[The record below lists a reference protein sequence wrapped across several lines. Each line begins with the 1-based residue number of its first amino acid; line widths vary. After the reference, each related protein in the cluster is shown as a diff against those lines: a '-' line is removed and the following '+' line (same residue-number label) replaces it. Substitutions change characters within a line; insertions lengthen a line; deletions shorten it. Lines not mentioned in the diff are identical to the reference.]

1 MTQARYVWISLA
13 LLLIAAGAA
22 AQTVDE
28 IIAKNIETRG
38 GLEALKAVQSV
49 RITAKM
55 TAMGNEVPVRVEW
68 KRPSKL
74 RSEFEMQGMKGVMA
88 YDGEKGW
95 MIMPFTG
102 DPNPQPMPEDQLK
115 MAKEQGDMI
124 EGVLV
129 DYKEKGHTI
138 ELLGTEDVEGTE
150 AYKLKI
156 TRADGDIVYDYLD
169 TEHCLEFKQESKR
182 MVMGTE
188 TNFVTTI
195 GDYKEVGDIV
205 LAHSFESMSPDTGFG
220 QSITLEQVEVNPEID
235 DSRFVMPEPETAPAA
250 EEPKETPPAAE
261 EPKEGGGR

>member
-1 MTQARYVWISLA
+1 MTKARYVWIVLA

-28 IIAKNIETRG
+28 IIAKNVETRG

-55 TAMGNEVPVRVEW
+55 SMMGAESPVRIEW
-68 KRPSKL
+68 KRPGKL
-74 RSEFEMQGMKGVMA
+74 RSEFEMQGMTGVLA

-102 DPNPQPMPEDQLK
+102 DPNPQPMAEDQLK
-115 MAKEQGDMI
+115 LAREQSDMI
-124 EGVLV
+124 EGELV

-138 ELLGTEDVEGTE
+138 ELVGTEDVEGTE

-156 TRADGDIVYDYLD
+156 TRADGDVVYTYLD
-169 TEHCLEFKQESKR
+169 TEHCLQFKQKSRR

-188 TNFVTTI
+188 TSFVTTI
-195 GDYKEVGDIV
+195 GDYKEVGGGIV
-205 LAHSFESMSPDTGFG
+205 MPHSFESTSPDMGMG
-220 QSITLEQVEVNPEID
+220 QSFTIDTVEINPQID
-235 DSRFVMPEPETAPAA
+235 DSEFVMPEPAAPAQQ
-250 EEPKETPPAAE
+250 P
-261 EPKEGGGR
+261 GSGRP